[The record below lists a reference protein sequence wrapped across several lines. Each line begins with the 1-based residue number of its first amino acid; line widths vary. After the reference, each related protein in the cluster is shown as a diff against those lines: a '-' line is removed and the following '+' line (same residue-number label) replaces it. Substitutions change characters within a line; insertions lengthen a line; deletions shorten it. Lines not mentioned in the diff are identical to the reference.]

1 MRSSVSRRCGA
12 AGAAVGLLVSGA
24 LAGISSSADA
34 AVTRPVVKLEQARGT
49 ITTESYENMVYLDLG
64 VFVVAGAQPFEIRA
78 QRASYDEPINAVRVR
93 TGTDEPLPAGLVKDF
108 YGLTNFFSLS
118 IDNAAGRRV
127 VNQLVPFCPN
137 GYQTVRRRPD
147 APATSPYPQG
157 CAGNPYSTGAVW
169 GIQKG
174 HGASALDY
182 LPLNLRP
189 GTYTATVSITS
200 AYRNFLHLRPA
211 DSSAT
216 VTVKVVPE
224 ADEMSAARA
233 ARRLG
238 ATSSQTSSPAPAATR
253 PTGPAIQEAGPLPD
267 LRSLPA
273 WAVSVDRGRYL
284 DFAATVWNAGPS
296 GLVVDGFR
304 RDNDENLM
312 DAYQYFYDSAG
323 QQIGYEQ
330 VGTMEWD
337 ERDGHTHW
345 HFTDFA
351 SYRLLNADKQLV
363 VRSQKE
369 AFCLAN
375 TDAVDY
381 TLEGANWR
389 PENTDLHTACGDQ
402 SSIAVR
408 EVLDAGSGD
417 TYLQYLP
424 GQSFDLQGLANG
436 VYYIEV
442 LANPDSRLR
451 ESSTANNSSLRKVTI
466 SGTPGK
472 RKAVAEKIG
481 IVVEPPLFDE
491 MSAHR

>member
-1 MRSSVSRRCGA
+1 MRNSVIRRCGA
-12 AGAAVGLLVSGA
+12 AAAAVGLVVSGA
-24 LAGISSSADA
+24 LAVTGPSADA
-34 AVTRPVVKLEQARGT
+34 AVTRPVLKLEQARAT
-49 ITTESYENMVYLDLG
+49 VTTESYENQVYLDLG
-64 VFVVAGAQPFEIRA
+64 VFVVAGNLPFEVRA
-78 QRASYDEPINAVRVR
+78 TRAGYDQPINAVRVQP
-93 TGTDEPLPAGLVKDF
+93 GTDEPLPTGLVKDF
-108 YGLTNFFSLS
+108 YGLSDFFSFS
-118 IDNAAGRRV
+118 MDDARGRRV
-127 VNQLVPFCPN
+127 VNQLVSFCPN
-137 GYQTVRRRPD
+137 GYQPVRRRPD
-147 APATSPYPQG
+147 APASSPYPAG

-169 GIQKG
+169 GVQKG
-174 HGASALDY
+174 YGASALDY

-189 GTYTATVSITS
+189 GTYTATVTITP
-200 AYRNFLHLRPA
+200 AYRNFLHLRAA

-216 VTVKVVPE
+216 VTVKVVAEPTE
-224 ADEMSAARA
+224 EGAARA
-233 ARRLG
+233 ARRP
-238 ATSSQTSSPAPAATR
+238 AARSQSSSPAPAATR
-253 PTGPAIQEAGPLPD
+253 PSGQAIQAAGPLPD

-273 WAVSVDRGRYL
+273 WAITVDRGRYL
-284 DFAATVWNAGPS
+284 DFAATVWNAGPT

-304 RDNDENLM
+304 RDNDEDLM

-351 SYRLLNADKQLV
+351 SYRLLNANKQLV

-389 PENTDLHTACGDQ
+389 PDNTELHSACGDQ

-417 TYLQYLP
+417 TYMQYLP

-442 LANPDSRLR
+442 LANPESRLR
-451 ESSTANNSSLRKVTI
+451 ESSMGNNSSLRKVTI
-466 SGTPGK
+466 SGTAGK
-472 RKAVAEKIG
+472 RKAVAEKVG

-491 MSAHR
+491 MSAAH

>member
-1 MRSSVSRRCGA
+1 V
-12 AGAAVGLLVSGA
+12 AAVGLVVSGA
-24 LAGISSSADA
+24 FAVVSPAADA
-34 AVTRPVVKLEQARGT
+34 AVTRPVLKLERARAT
-49 ITTESYENMVYLDLG
+49 ITAESYENMVYLDLG
-64 VFVVAGAQPFEIRA
+64 VFVVAGNLPFEVRA
-78 QRASYDEPINAVRVR
+78 QRPSYDQPITAVRVQP
-93 TGTDEPLPAGLVKDF
+93 GADERLPNGLVEDF
-108 YGLTNFFSLS
+108 YGLSDFFSFS
-118 IDNAAGRRV
+118 VDDARGRRV

-137 GYQTVRRRPD
+137 AYQTVRRRPD

-157 CAGNPYSTGAVW
+157 CAGNPYSMGAVW

-182 LPLNLRP
+182 LPLNLKP
-189 GTYTATVSITS
+189 GTYTATVTITS
-200 AYRNFLHLRPA
+200 AYRNVLHLRAA
-211 DSSAT
+211 DTSAT
-216 VTVKVVPE
+216 VTVKVV
-224 ADEMSAARA
+224 AGNDEEHVARA
-233 ARRLG
+233 ARRPG
-238 ATSSQTSSPAPAATR
+238 ATSQSSSPAPAPTK
-253 PTGPAIQEAGPLPD
+253 PTGQAIQAAGPLPD

-273 WAVSVDRGRYL
+273 WAVTVDRGRYL
-284 DFAATVWNAGPS
+284 DFAATVWNAGPTA
-296 GLVVDGFR
+296 LVVDGFR
-304 RDNDENLM
+304 RDDDEDLM

-323 QQIGYEQ
+323 KQIGYEQ

-337 ERDGHTHW
+337 ARDGHTHW

-351 SYRLLNADKQLV
+351 SYRLLNSSKQLV

-442 LANPDSRLR
+442 LANPESRLR

-472 RKAVAEKIG
+472 RRAVAEKVG
-481 IVVEPPLFDE
+481 VVVEPPLFGE
-491 MSAHR
+491 FSTGR